1 MISIIVPFKNAAPWI
16 KRCADSLAEQDGD
29 IEVIFVND
37 HSEDGSDDIV
47 HEYEALFL
55 QVDNQHAPGV
65 SGARNTGLDYCH
77 GDWICF
83 LDADDEYAPTA
94 INAINA
100 SIRMYSTAQIIQLNH
115 VRVTASGTIPRMF
128 NPRGKYDLHN
138 MPRLWASSCNK
149 VFAADLVK
157 DIRFIEGLNHGEDEL
172 FVLECMKRTRV
183 LYNSEHVA
191 LYYHKD
197 NPNSLSTTTSFDDLI
212 GEQRALLTFMEQN
225 RTDADMCFA
234 VKKRQQELWSN
245 AVYNRTFGG

>member
-1 MISIIVPFKNAAPWI
+1 
-16 KRCADSLAEQDGD
+16 
-29 IEVIFVND
+29 
-37 HSEDGSDDIV
+37 
-47 HEYEALFL
+47 
-55 QVDNQHAPGV
+55 
-65 SGARNTGLDYCH
+65 
-77 GDWICF
+77 
-83 LDADDEYAPTA
+83 
-94 INAINA
+94 
-100 SIRMYSTAQIIQLNH
+100 
-115 VRVTASGTIPRMF
+115 MF

-149 VFAADLVK
+149 VFSADLVK

-225 RTDADMCFA
+225 RTDADLCFA